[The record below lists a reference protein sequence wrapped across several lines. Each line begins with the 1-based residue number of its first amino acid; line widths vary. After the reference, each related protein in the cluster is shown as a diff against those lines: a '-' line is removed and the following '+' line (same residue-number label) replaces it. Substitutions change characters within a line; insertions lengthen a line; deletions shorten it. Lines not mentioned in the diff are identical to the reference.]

1 MSEWYDIQKK
11 PNSNL
16 RQLIKERLDKAN
28 SRPLLTVEEER
39 RLSNLKAKVESPPL
53 L

>member
-11 PNSNL
+11 PSSNL

-28 SRPLLTVEEER
+28 SL
-39 RLSNLKAKVESPPL
+39 ASP
-53 L
+53 

>member
-11 PNSNL
+11 PSSNL

-28 SRPLLTVEEER
+28 PR
-39 RLSNLKAKVESPPL
+39 RLLNDSVVDTITDWHSEAL
-53 L
+53 